1 MIISDL
7 SHFEEVVAEA
17 PSLLGGIDLLPSTE
31 LVLSTLSQL
40 DAQLAGSL
48 DINNLT
54 TSSQI
59 TPSVATST
67 TVVGFNIGDSSGIA
81 AASTSFAS

>member
-31 LVLSTLSQL
+31 LVLSTLGVL

-48 DINNLT
+48 DIGNIT

-59 TPSVATST
+59 TPSLAASA
-67 TVVGFNIGDSSGIA
+67 TVVEFTIGDLSGIA
-81 AASTSFAS
+81 ASSTSFAS